1 MNRWSRL
8 HDEKLVLLSAEF
20 ATREQIDHYCEKA
33 GLHPQVVIEA
43 NSISAV
49 LELIRRTSLST
60 LLPAAIATQHDG
72 LKAISLAPPLLER
85 TAVLL
90 RRKNSW
96 QTAAAKAFLH
106 MALDKCAVVGG
117 NESR

>member
-1 MNRWSRL
+1 SV
-8 HDEKLVLLSAEF
+8 EQTSFGGVVEVL
-20 ATREQIDHYCEKA
+20 
-33 GLHPQVVIEA
+33 PPP
-43 NSISAV
+43 
-49 LELIRRTSLST
+49 SLPH
-60 LLPAAIATQHDG
+60 LFPAATPQQEG
-72 LKAISLAPPLLER
+72 GFKVFSLPPPLLER

-106 MALDKCAVVGG
+106 MALEECADVGE